1 MQVVEKRRQTIINF
15 IYFGI
20 IIAVAALAMRY
31 AVGICMPFIIAFLI
45 AAILQKPKNFL
56 VKKTP
61 LKKGLA
67 SAICVLLSLVIIA
80 LVFSLIGARVFDEI
94 KGFIDYLVQQF
105 KDLETLVDKI
115 EGWFSGVLASL
126 PDFLEKALSESSEK
140 FFSRLRESI
149 SGESGDL
156 AQQITSGIA
165 GKFSMSW
172 ISTPINGV
180 ISTARQLPNVFVAVI
195 ITIVSCCFFT
205 SDFQN
210 VMDFIKLQFP
220 EERRKDLTRAKALM
234 KDSLGKMGKAY
245 LLIMFI
251 TFIEMSVG
259 LTVLRL
265 IGVFESNYIV
275 LIAAATALIDIVPL
289 LGTGTVIFPWAL
301 YCLIMRDFGM
311 AIGLVVIYV
320 VISVIRQVIEPK
332 LVAGQLGLSPL
343 VTITAMYLG
352 LKLFGFIGMFALP
365 ILIIMLKL
373 LNDEGI
379 VNLWKSKEKEAR
391 IKAAQS
397 AENAENANEA
407 DEPSQALSDADSDT
421 AVPDEESKPGE
432 QGKVNASYSDKSK
445 RNKEIT
451 GG

>member
-1 MQVVEKRRQTIINF
+1 MQVVEKRRQTIINV
-15 IYFGI
+15 IYFGM
-20 IIAVAALAMRY
+20 IIAFAAVMLRY
-31 AVGICMPFIIAFLI
+31 AVGICMPFIIAFVF

-56 VKKTP
+56 VRKTP

-67 SAICVLLSLVIIA
+67 SAICVLLALVLIGV
-80 LVFSLIGARVFDEI
+80 VFSLIGARVFDEI

-105 KDLETLVDKI
+105 KDLETLVDKV
-115 EGWFSGVLASL
+115 ETWFSGVIASL
-126 PDFLEKALSESSEK
+126 PEFIEKSLAESSER
-140 FFSRLRESI
+140 FFTKLRESI
-149 SGESGDL
+149 NGESAEL
-156 AQQITSGIA
+156 TQQITSGIA
-165 GKFSMSW
+165 GKFNMSW

-195 ITIVSCCFFT
+195 ITIVSCCFLT

-220 EERRKDLTRAKALM
+220 EKRRTDLTRAKAIL

-245 LLIMFI
+245 LIIMLI
-251 TFIEMSVG
+251 TFVEMSVG

-275 LIAAATALIDIVPL
+275 LIGAATAIIDIVPL

-301 YCLIMRDFGM
+301 YCLIMKDYGM
-311 AIGLVVIYV
+311 AIGLVIIYV

-332 LVAGQLGLSPL
+332 LVAGQLGLSPI

-365 ILIIMLKL
+365 LTIIVLKL

-379 VNLWKSKEKEAR
+379 VNLWKSKDKEEKMKVA
-391 IKAAQS
+391 
-397 AENAENANEA
+397 ANEEGA
-407 DEPSQALSDADSDT
+407 DNLPEETADTKEDTAETDTQSTKAGNEESEKPSLSD
-421 AVPDEESKPGE
+421 KI
-432 QGKVNASYSDKSK
+432 KKK
-445 RNKEIT
+445 KK
-451 GG
+451 

>member
-1 MQVVEKRRQTIINF
+1 MYISIKSKGVLPMQVVEKRRQTIINV

-20 IIAVAALAMRY
+20 IIAAAALFMRY
-31 AVGICMPFIIAFLI
+31 AVGICMPFIIAFLF

-67 SAICVLLSLVIIA
+67 SAICVLLSLIIVV
-80 LVFSLIGARVFDEI
+80 LVVSLIGARVFDEI
-94 KGFIDYLVQQF
+94 KGFIAYLVQQF
-105 KDLETLVDKI
+105 KDLEALIDKV
-115 EGWFSGVLASL
+115 ESWLSGVIASL
-126 PDFLEKALSESSEK
+126 PEFLEKSLAESSEK
-140 FFSRLRESI
+140 LFSKLREAV
-149 SGESGDL
+149 SGESSEL
-156 AQQITSGIA
+156 TEQITSGIA

-195 ITIVSCCFFT
+195 ITIVASCFLT
-205 SDFQN
+205 SDFDR
-210 VMDFIKLQFP
+210 VMGFIKLQFP
-220 EERRKDLTRAKALM
+220 EEKRKDLTKAKAIL

-275 LIAAATALIDIVPL
+275 LIAAATAIIDIVPL

-301 YCLIMRDFGM
+301 YCLIMKDFGM
-311 AIGLVVIYV
+311 AIGLVVIYI
-320 VISVIRQVIEPK
+320 VISVIRQIIEPK
-332 LVAGQLGLSPL
+332 LVAGQLGLSPI

-365 ILIIMLKL
+365 LLIIMLKL

-379 VNLWKSKEKEAR
+379 VNLWKSKEKEEKR
-391 IKAAQS
+391 KAAEAAQAVS
-397 AENAENANEA
+397 PEPDVSGEENKTE
-407 DEPSQALSDADSDT
+407 
-421 AVPDEESKPGE
+421 
-432 QGKVNASYSDKSK
+432 
-445 RNKEIT
+445 
-451 GG
+451 

>member
-20 IIAVAALAMRY
+20 IIAIAVLALRY
-31 AVGICMPFIIAFLI
+31 AVGICMPFIIAFLF

-56 VKKTP
+56 IKKTP
-61 LKKGLA
+61 LKKGAA
-67 SAICVLLSLVIIA
+67 SAICVLLA
-80 LVFSLIGARVFDEI
+80 LVLIVLIVSLIGARVFDEI

-115 EGWFSGVLASL
+115 EGWLSGVIASL
-126 PDFLEKALSESSEK
+126 PEFLEKSLAESSEK
-140 FFSRLRESI
+140 FFSKLRESI
-149 SGESGDL
+149 SGENGEL
-156 AQQITSGIA
+156 ASQITSGIA

-195 ITIVSCCFFT
+195 ITIVSCCFLT

-210 VMDFIKLQFP
+210 VMSFIKLQFP
-220 EERRKDLTRAKALM
+220 EARRNDLTRAKAIL

-275 LIAAATALIDIVPL
+275 LIAAATAIIDIVPL

-301 YCLIMRDFGM
+301 YCLIMKDYGM

-332 LVAGQLGLSPL
+332 LVAGQLGLSPI

-379 VNLWKSKEKEAR
+379 VNLWKSKAKEEKMKAAEKAESGESEEKTDEKTEKQSDNSEENTEEKEEET
-391 IKAAQS
+391 KAS
-397 AENAENANEA
+397 
-407 DEPSQALSDADSDT
+407 LSDRF
-421 AVPDEESKPGE
+421 K
-432 QGKVNASYSDKSK
+432 K
-445 RNKEIT
+445 RKK
-451 GG
+451 

>member
-1 MQVVEKRRQTIINF
+1 MKAKGVLPMPVVEKRRQTIINF

-31 AVGICMPFIIAFLI
+31 AVGICMPFIIAFLV
-45 AAILQKPKNFL
+45 AATLQKPKNFL
-56 VKKTP
+56 VRKTP
-61 LKKGLA
+61 LKKGAA
-67 SAICVLLSLVIIA
+67 SAICVLLALVVIA
-80 LVFSLIGARVFDEI
+80 LVVSLIGARVFDEI

-105 KDLETLVDKI
+105 KDLETLVDKV
-115 EGWFSGVLASL
+115 ESWLSGVIASL
-126 PDFLEKALSESSEK
+126 PDFLEKSLAESSEK
-140 FFSRLRESI
+140 LFSKLREAI
-149 SGESGDL
+149 SGESGEL
-156 AQQITSGIA
+156 TQQITSGIA

-195 ITIVSCCFFT
+195 ITIVSCCFLT
-205 SDFQN
+205 SDFDS
-210 VMDFIKLQFP
+210 VMGFIKLQFP
-220 EERRKDLTRAKALM
+220 EARRNDLTRAKAIL

-251 TFIEMSVG
+251 TFIEMSIG

-275 LIAAATALIDIVPL
+275 LIAAATAIIDIVPL

-301 YCLIMRDFGM
+301 YCLIMKDYGM

-332 LVAGQLGLSPL
+332 MVAGQLGLSPI

-379 VNLWKSKEKEAR
+379 VNLWKSKAKEEKMKAAEKAGNGEAAEETDEAEENPSGEEAEDKKEKEADA
-391 IKAAQS
+391 KPS
-397 AENAENANEA
+397 LA
-407 DEPSQALSDADSDT
+407 DKL
-421 AVPDEESKPGE
+421 
-432 QGKVNASYSDKSK
+432 K
-445 RNKEIT
+445 RKKK
-451 GG
+451 

>member
-1 MQVVEKRRQTIINF
+1 MYISIKSKGVFPMPVVEKRRQTIINL

-20 IIAVAALAMRY
+20 IIAAAALFMRY
-31 AVGICMPFIIAFLI
+31 AVGICMPFIIAFLF
-45 AAILQKPKNFL
+45 ATILQKPKNFL

-67 SAICVLLSLVIIA
+67 SAICVLLSLIIVV
-80 LVFSLIGARVFDEI
+80 LVVSLIGARVFDEI
-94 KGFIDYLVQQF
+94 KGFIAYLVQQF
-105 KDLETLVDKI
+105 KDLEALIDKV
-115 EGWFSGVLASL
+115 ESWLSGVIASL
-126 PDFLEKALSESSEK
+126 PEFLEKSLAESSEK
-140 FFSRLRESI
+140 LFSKLREAV
-149 SGESGDL
+149 SGESSEL
-156 AQQITSGIA
+156 TEQITSGIA

-195 ITIVSCCFFT
+195 ITIVASCFLT
-205 SDFQN
+205 SDFDR
-210 VMDFIKLQFP
+210 VMGFIKLQFP
-220 EERRKDLTRAKALM
+220 EEKRKDLTKAKAIL

-275 LIAAATALIDIVPL
+275 LIAAATAIIDIVPL

-301 YCLIMRDFGM
+301 YCLIMKDFGM
-311 AIGLVVIYV
+311 AIGLVVIYI
-320 VISVIRQVIEPK
+320 VISVIRQIIEPK
-332 LVAGQLGLSPL
+332 LVAGQLGLSPI

-365 ILIIMLKL
+365 LLIIMLKL

-379 VNLWKSKEKEAR
+379 VNLWKSKEKEEKR
-391 IKAAQS
+391 KAAEAAQTVS
-397 AENAENANEA
+397 PEPDDSGEENKTE
-407 DEPSQALSDADSDT
+407 
-421 AVPDEESKPGE
+421 
-432 QGKVNASYSDKSK
+432 
-445 RNKEIT
+445 
-451 GG
+451 

>member
-1 MQVVEKRRQTIINF
+1 MQVVEKRRQTIINV
-15 IYFGI
+15 IYFGMI
-20 IIAVAALAMRY
+20 VAIAAVLLRY
-31 AVGICMPFIIAFLI
+31 AVGICMPFIIAFVF

-56 VKKTP
+56 VRKTP

-67 SAICVLLSLVIIA
+67 SAICVLLALVLIV

-115 EGWFSGVLASL
+115 ENWLSGVIASL
-126 PDFLEKALSESSEK
+126 PQFLEKSLAESSEK
-140 FFSRLRESI
+140 FFTKLRESI
-149 SGESGDL
+149 NGESAEL
-156 AQQITSGIA
+156 AQEITSGIA

-195 ITIVSCCFFT
+195 ITIVSCCFLT

-210 VMDFIKLQFP
+210 VMGFIKLQFP
-220 EERRKDLTRAKALM
+220 EEKRKDLTRAKAIL

-245 LLIMFI
+245 LIIMFI
-251 TFIEMSVG
+251 TFVEMSVG

-275 LIAAATALIDIVPL
+275 LIAAATAIIDIVPL

-301 YCLIMRDFGM
+301 YCLIMKDYGM
-311 AIGLVVIYV
+311 AIGLVIIYV

-332 LVAGQLGLSPL
+332 LVAGQLGLSPI

-352 LKLFGFIGMFALP
+352 LKLFGFIGMFVLP
-365 ILIIMLKL
+365 ITIIVLKL

-379 VNLWKSKEKEAR
+379 VNLWKSKDKEEKM
-391 IKAAQS
+391 KAAENEEIDGNPPEEAADTKEDTAETDMQEAK
-397 AENAENANEA
+397 AEN
-407 DEPSQALSDADSDT
+407 
-421 AVPDEESKPGE
+421 EESK
-432 QGKVNASYSDKSK
+432 KTSLSDKLK
-445 RNKEIT
+445 KKKK
-451 GG
+451 